1 MEIVVS
7 DTQILIDMHSAGLL
21 ELVSKSA
28 MHFHTVDYVI
38 AELNRS
44 PYQRPIIGQMVSDGS
59 LKVYSYDAKDNALL
73 LEFFENY
80 SCKTNLS
87 ITDCA
92 VLKYAKDN
100 GYRMLT
106 GDRKLRNCAENEGVI
121 VSGILYV
128 ADKFV
133 EEGIES
139 GSDMA
144 GRLEHLLDVNPRL
157 PKKDFLDRR
166 KAMRGFGNLAR

>member
-106 GDRKLRNCAENEGVI
+106 GDRIWIG
-121 VSGILYV
+121 
-128 ADKFV
+128 
-133 EEGIES
+133 
-139 GSDMA
+139 
-144 GRLEHLLDVNPRL
+144 
-157 PKKDFLDRR
+157 
-166 KAMRGFGNLAR
+166 